1 MTSDAREHSK
11 QPGLFRYRFA
21 TRRPRPAIQIQ
32 CHHQIPTPKG
42 KKLVAMTR
50 TCSDESIQNTS
61 FFFFFY
67 SSDLYIYSREFV
79 PVAIQHSIRRQLL
92 CGYYDFRIY
101 ASASC
106 ALFSFCCVLTIS
118 FKAQF
123 VLTVWAWSDSDTTV
137 FLTYKSR
144 CLVCSSLT
152 KMSLS
157 SPSNVQSA
165 GGDERKEGQAKRDSC
180 SEAFSVRK
188 LSHDVEN
195 KALASLFFLE
205 QAQRKANLSRFPTK
219 PAI

>member
-1 MTSDAREHSK
+1 MHENIRNSQAYSDIDLQQDVLDQLYKFNVTTKSPPKRKEACRDDPHLLRRVDSK
-11 QPGLFRYRFA
+11 HIVL
-21 TRRPRPAIQIQ
+21 
-32 CHHQIPTPKG
+32 
-42 KKLVAMTR
+42 
-50 TCSDESIQNTS
+50 
-61 FFFFFY
+61 FFFY
-67 SSDLYIYSREFV
+67 SFDLYIYSREFV

-157 SPSNVQSA
+157 SPSNVRSA
-165 GGDERKEGQAKRDSC
+165 GGDERKEGQA
-180 SEAFSVRK
+180 
-188 LSHDVEN
+188 
-195 KALASLFFLE
+195 
-205 QAQRKANLSRFPTK
+205 
-219 PAI
+219 